1 MNIDDLSQQIEE
13 LHSRVV
19 VLLQR
24 TTQEPTLTSSQ
35 QDVMTE
41 AFEELHIALE
51 ELRVAEEQ
59 LKATRAAAKEEH
71 QRYQELFNFAPDGYL
86 VTDIHGIILEA
97 NRAVSLLLN
106 VSQRFLIRK
115 PLLSYIAQSDH
126 QAFFNFLTQLQHL
139 DRREE
144 WEICLQPRKQV
155 CFDAA
160 LTVVTVRNN
169 QREPVALRWLMRDI
183 SDRKRLELERNQLFA
198 SEQATRIA
206 AQAAQKR
213 SYFLSE
219 ASCVLASSLDYHTTL
234 NSVAQLAVPALA
246 DWCIVDVIENNL
258 PIFSNP
264 IVAASEP
271 EKEALVRK
279 IRRCYPVSIDA
290 DYGAPKVLSTG
301 KPQLNIDIHESSL
314 LKIACDEENL
324 SLLHQ
329 LQAKSDMIVPLLVRD
344 RKLGTITFV
353 SAQPGSHYTTVDLVM
368 ACELAQRAA
377 IAIDNARLYQQA
389 QEANRIK
396 DEFLAIVSHEL
407 RTPLN
412 SMIGWVQM
420 IRHRKLDAA
429 TTSKALETIER
440 NAKIQTKV
448 IDDILDVSR
457 IVRGKIRLNSR
468 KVNLIPVING
478 AIEAL
483 RPTAEI
489 KNIPIEF
496 NFDPS
501 VGQVMGDPERLQQVL
516 WNLLSNAIKFTPSE
530 GRVQLHLKQVNSN
543 AQITVSDTGQG
554 ISAEFLPYIFER
566 FSQADSTTTRANNG
580 LGLGLAIVRYLVEMH
595 SGKVYAASQGQG
607 QGATFTVQLPI
618 VEPSPP
624 QQLINES
631 KDHHLIGLDNL
642 QILLVEDNP
651 DTRELITFILEQS
664 GAQVTAVSSVGEA
677 LEMLA
682 KFKPDILLSDI
693 GMPEED
699 GYSLIRKIRAQET
712 EQKEKLPAIA
722 LTAFARDEER
732 ILILQAGFQ
741 AHISKPVEPDE
752 LIKVVTNLVKPNSFS
767 TLVS

>member
-13 LHSRVV
+13 LRSRVV
-19 VLLQR
+19 ALLQR
-24 TTQEPTLTSSQ
+24 TTQEFTFTTSSQ
-35 QDVMTE
+35 QDLITE

-51 ELRVAEEQ
+51 ELKVAEEQ
-59 LKATRAAAKEEH
+59 LKATRAVAKEERH
-71 QRYQELFNFAPDGYL
+71 RYQELFDFAPDGYL
-86 VTDIHGIILEA
+86 VTDIYGTILEA
-97 NRAVSLLLN
+97 NRAASVLLN

-126 QAFFNFLTQLQHL
+126 QAFFDFLTQLQHL

-160 LTVVTVRNN
+160 VTVVTVRNN

-183 SDRKRLELERNQLFA
+183 SDRKRLELERNQLLA

-234 NSVAQLAVPALA
+234 NSVAQLAVPTLA

-264 IVAASEP
+264 IVAALEAQ
-271 EKEALVRK
+271 KEALVRK
-279 IRRCYPVSIDA
+279 LQQCYPVSIDA
-290 DYGAPKVLSTG
+290 DYGAPRVLSTG
-301 KPQLNIDIHESSL
+301 KPQLNIVIHESSL
-314 LKIACDEENL
+314 LKIAYNEEHL
-324 SLLHQ
+324 SLLYQ

-344 RKLGTITFV
+344 RKLGTITFA
-353 SAQPGSHYTTVDLVM
+353 STQPGRHYTTVDLVM

-389 QEANRIK
+389 QEASRIK

-420 IRHRKLDAA
+420 IRNRKLDEA

-448 IDDILDVSR
+448 IDDILDISR

-468 KVNLIPVING
+468 KVNLIPIING

-489 KNIPIEF
+489 KNIQIEF

-501 VGQVMGDPERLQQVL
+501 VGQVIGDAERLQQIL
-516 WNLLSNAIKFTPSE
+516 WNLLSNAIKFTPSDGHVE
-530 GRVQLHLKQVNSN
+530 VHLKQVNSN
-543 AQITVSDTGQG
+543 AQITVTDTGKG

-595 SGKVYAASQGQG
+595 SGRVYAVSEGEG
-607 QGATFTVQLPI
+607 RGATFTVQLPI
-618 VEPSPP
+618 VEPPP
-624 QQLINES
+624 EQLINES
-631 KDHHLIGLDNL
+631 EEQFNHFTGLDNL
-642 QILLVEDNP
+642 QVLLVEDNR
-651 DTRELITFILEQS
+651 DTRELIAFILEHS

-682 KFKPDILLSDI
+682 KFRPDILLSDI

-712 EQKEKLPAIA
+712 GQKEKLPAIA

-732 ILILQAGFQ
+732 KLILQAGFQ

-752 LIKVVTNLVKPNSFS
+752 LVTIVTNLAKPSG
-767 TLVS
+767 